1 MKKTMKLATVGLL
14 LGAVVLASA
23 CGNQASTS
31 TGGSNAAEA
40 PKKEAVK
47 FPTKPIELVVP
58 YAAGGGTDL
67 VGRAIA
73 EALKPILGQDVVVV
87 NKTGGSG
94 AVGTNEVAQAKGDG
108 YKMVMATRE
117 IVSNPLLGL
126 APFKT
131 TDFKFIGNLN
141 RDPAMIVVSS
151 KSKYKTLEDLINDI
165 KANPGKLN
173 FASSSTPSLYGIPF
187 AEAAKLDYV
196 TIPFQG
202 TAQAVVEVLGGR
214 AEFGIYNPGEV
225 KSQIE
230 SGDLRPL
237 AVMNAKRLE
246 GFFKD
251 VPTVKE
257 KGINV
262 DWAGT
267 YRGIAV
273 PKSTPDEIVKILE
286 EAVGKAVKDQKFVDF
301 MNKQNLFIDYLN
313 AAEFQEMIKK
323 DTVALDAIVQVV
335 NKQKK

>member
-1 MKKTMKLATVGLL
+1 MKKTMKLGSAGLL
-14 LGAVVLASA
+14 LGVTVLASA
-23 CGNQASTS
+23 CGNQSAGSTDANS
-31 TGGSNAAEA
+31 GSA
-40 PKKEAVK
+40 PKEAVK
-47 FPTKPIELVVP
+47 FPTKPIELIVP

-131 TDFKFIGNLN
+131 TDFKFVGNLN
-141 RDPAMIVVSS
+141 RDPALIVVSS
-151 KSKYKTLEDLINDI
+151 KSKYKTFEDLVNDI

-230 SGDLRPL
+230 SGDLLPL
-237 AVMNAKRLE
+237 AVMNDKRLE

-257 KGINV
+257 KGIDV

-273 PKSTPDEIVKILE
+273 PDDTPDEIVKVLE
-286 EAVGKAVKDQKFVDF
+286 EAVGKAVQDQKFVDF

-335 NKQKK
+335 NKQK